1 MAWFPSPRGE
11 EEDWSCLGFETNKL
25 WKKLVGRGW
34 FRDDCCGGG
43 GRIWASTRGYIGSV
57 FLKEW
62 NLFLLVGIFF
72 YRFIRDLDWIFSFL
86 FFSFCL
92 SIVNFLIIYFI
103 FGISCVE
110 MEFQRLC
117 IIDFYFCFFETLLKV
132 SRILEFLLILFL
144 FRHDDFL
151 VIYRKFF

>member
-1 MAWFPSPRGE
+1 MGKYSRIYWI
-11 EEDWSCLGFETNKL
+11 CIFEGVESL
-25 WKKLVGRGW
+25 
-34 FRDDCCGGG
+34 F
-43 GRIWASTRGYIGSV
+43 TRWDF
-57 FLKEW
+57 FLSIYWESRLDIL
-62 NLFLLVGIFF
+62 LFIL
-72 YRFIRDLDWIFSFL
+72 
-86 FFSFCL
+86 SFCL

-110 MEFQRLC
+110 VEFQRLC

>member
-1 MAWFPSPRGE
+1 MGKYSRVYWI
-11 EEDWSCLGFETNKL
+11 CIFEGVESL
-25 WKKLVGRGW
+25 
-34 FRDDCCGGG
+34 F
-43 GRIWASTRGYIGSV
+43 TRWDFFLSIYSGSR
-57 FLKEW
+57 LDIL
-62 NLFLLVGIFF
+62 LFIL
-72 YRFIRDLDWIFSFL
+72 
-86 FFSFCL
+86 SFCL
-92 SIVNFLIIYFI
+92 SIVNFLVIYFI

-110 MEFQRLC
+110 VEFQRLC